1 MAAVLP
7 SRRHLLGH
15 NLATNPNLCPRHFR
29 SLGKWFRLDERGG
42 GGGVIVNTNV
52 IFRLDNIPHKGM
64 VITGTTIVL
73 TGTNSLF
80 ALFTYY
86 PLSLFLLGLSG
97 MSGGIFITLSFTLL
111 QIIVDDEIRGRVIGL
126 AMSDIMMLGLG
137 FMLEDVLPTL
147 SDLRFSPPCFRACGC
162 LHTVPFC
169 RSPDLPRAD

>member
-7 SRRHLLGH
+7 SRRHLLWH
-15 NLATNPNLCPRHFR
+15 NPATNPNLCPRHFR

-42 GGGVIVNTNV
+42 GGGVIVSTIV
-52 IFRLDNIPHKGM
+52 IFGLDNIPHKGL

-80 ALFTYY
+80 ALSTYY
-86 PLSLFLLGLSG
+86 PLSLFLLGLSD

-111 QIIVDDEIRGRVIGL
+111 QIMVDDEMRGRVIGL

-137 FMLEDVLPTL
+137 F
-147 SDLRFSPPCFRACGC
+147 SRAYCRHYRTCGSA
-162 LHTVPFC
+162 LHASGHVAACALIPFC
-169 RSPDLPRAD
+169 RSPDLLRAD